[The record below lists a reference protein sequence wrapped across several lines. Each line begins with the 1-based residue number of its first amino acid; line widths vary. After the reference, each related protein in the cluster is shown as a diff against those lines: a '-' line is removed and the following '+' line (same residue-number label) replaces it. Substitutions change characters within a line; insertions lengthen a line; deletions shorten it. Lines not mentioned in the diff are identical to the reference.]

1 MVASTRP
8 YQQVSTEILDFLRSV
23 DTCTVSNAIEAFN
36 VRTRNEGFIQDAAG
50 CRFPTMKPV
59 AGYAVTGRIRTSA
72 QPIANLC
79 YYHRVDWWQYVESL
93 PSPKIIVLHDADPTP
108 GIGAFVGEIHARIS
122 QALGCVA
129 YVTNGAVRD
138 LPALEAAGFQCFSG
152 GTSVSSRMP
161 MHTSS
166 ISGEPVEIGGLER
179 STRETFCRGDLH
191 GVHTVPM
198 SIAEELRVKAGAVF
212 GIGRTRAGLQF
223 CVLSGFLIREAHRD
237 PESGAPCVLQPP
249 GVGAETDLIELPNRQ

>member
-138 LPALEAAGFQCFSG
+138 LPALESAGFQCFSG
-152 GTSVSSRMP
+152 GTSVS
-161 MHTSS
+161 HAYAH
-166 ISGEPVEIGGLER
+166 IIDFGEPVEIGGLKIE
-179 STRETFCRGDLH
+179 SGDLLQGDLH
-191 GVHTVPM
+191 GVQTIPM
-198 SIAEELRVKAGAVF
+198 SIAEQLPKAVKCVLDRERELV
-212 GIGRTRAGLQF
+212 QF
-223 CVLSGFLIREAHRD
+223 CVSPDFSLEKLIAILNRELPA
-237 PESGAPCVLQPP
+237 CQPP
-249 GVGAETDLIELPNRQ
+249 EWR